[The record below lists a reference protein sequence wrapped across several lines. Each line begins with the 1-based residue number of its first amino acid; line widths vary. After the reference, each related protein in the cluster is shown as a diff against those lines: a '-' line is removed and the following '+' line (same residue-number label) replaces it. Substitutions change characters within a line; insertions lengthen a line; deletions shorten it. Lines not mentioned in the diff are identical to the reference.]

1 MQNAGLHFRKS
12 NPWIEEEPRA
22 WMCNMF
28 ITKDISAWRR
38 YDVVLSTSGADRVM
52 TIQTAARVML
62 MLPSE
67 ISWDGCFALGLRDT
81 ESWREEL
88 LKRAETDDTVCFVNF
103 RARGLVKSDDEVYKE
118 CEEQK
123 MLDFRMRVCN
133 NRVVINSRDVV
144 LTGTDP
150 DRELH
155 IGQLPG
161 RGRVDVVVARA
172 EVVDA
177 MPDAALRAHLRDD
190 RGVIIHFGRLTTAK
204 DIQTLDASVFNMES
218 YTDWVRGLNHF
229 LLSWSRPVVE
239 AS

>member
-1 MQNAGLHFRKS
+1 
-12 NPWIEEEPRA
+12 
-22 WMCNMF
+22 MCNMF
-28 ITKDISAWRR
+28 ITNDISAWRR

-52 TIQTAARVML
+52 TIQTVARVML

-67 ISWDGCFALGLRDT
+67 ISWDGCFALGLGDA

-88 LKRAETDDTVCFVNF
+88 LNRAETDTVCFVNF
-103 RARGLVKSDDEVYKE
+103 RARGLVKSDDEVYRE
-118 CEEQK
+118 REEQK
-123 MLDFRMRVCN
+123 MLDFRMRVSN
-133 NRVVINSRDVV
+133 SRVVINSRDVV

-150 DRELH
+150 DGELH

-161 RGRVDVVVARA
+161 QGRVDVVVARG

-190 RGVIIHFGRLTTAK
+190 RGVIIHFGRLRTAK

-218 YTDWVRGLNHF
+218 YTDWVRGLNYF